1 MELPAVDCDDMI
13 APDRLH
19 GSSAPLEAHWLGTV
33 PYPEAY
39 EIQRAHHAQRIAEEI
54 PDQLLLLDHPTVFTV
69 SRRSQ
74 PGNIRVSK
82 AFLEE
87 KGAQLVPTD
96 RGGEV
101 TMHNPGQLVGYLIR
115 KLDPQRIELHSYLR
129 SIEESLRQVAAA
141 YGVETWIRKGLT
153 GVWVEDRKLASIGIA
168 VKRWVTLH
176 GFGLNVCNDLTPF
189 TWIVPCGLAGVQMTS
204 LEAETGR
211 KLDWEEVLEET
222 RKAFH
227 ARWREHEILVPAR
240 GGK

>member
-1 MELPAVDCDDMI
+1 MELPALDCDDII
-13 APDRLH
+13 APDKMY
-19 GSSAPLEAHWLGTV
+19 GSSAPFEARWLGTV

-39 EIQRAHHAQRIAEEI
+39 KIQRTNHAQRIAEEI
-54 PDQLLLLDHPTVFTV
+54 PDQILLLDHPTVFTI

-82 AFLEE
+82 AFLEQQ
-87 KGAQLVPTD
+87 GAQLVPTD

-115 KLDPQRIELHSYLR
+115 KLDPQHIELHSYLR
-129 SIEESLRQVAAA
+129 SIEASLQQVAAA
-141 YGVETWIRKGLT
+141 FGIETRTRPGLT
-153 GVWVEDRKLASIGIA
+153 GVWVGDRKLASIGIA

-176 GFGLNVCNDLTPF
+176 GFGLNVSNDLTPF

-204 LEAETGR
+204 LEAETGQ

-222 RKAFH
+222 RKAFG
-227 ARWREHEILVPAR
+227 AQWREC
-240 GGK
+240 